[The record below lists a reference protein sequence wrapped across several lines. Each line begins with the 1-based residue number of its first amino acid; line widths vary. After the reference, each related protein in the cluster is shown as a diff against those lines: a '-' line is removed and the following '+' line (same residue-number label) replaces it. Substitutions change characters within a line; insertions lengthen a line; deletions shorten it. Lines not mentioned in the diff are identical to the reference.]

1 MDLLFLV
8 TQAALLI
15 LAGVMVLR
23 VREELHSLVRQ
34 VMSPQQ
40 SEQMERL
47 REELQ
52 QTLREVRTTL
62 SEGIAKLEERIA
74 RAEEVLHALEAHSR
88 GSPQAVSTEPERE
101 DSRVPVE
108 RILALADTGCDVK
121 EIAQLTGVAEGE
133 VLLVLQLRTQRSGEK
148 SSGNSVQTNEGTHK

>member
-8 TQAALLI
+8 AQAALLI

-74 RAEEVLHALEAHSR
+74 RAEEVLHALEAHSQE
-88 GSPQAVSTEPERE
+88 SPQAVSTEPERE
-101 DSRVPVE
+101 GSRVPVE

-121 EIAQLTGVAEGE
+121 EIARLTGVAEGE
-133 VLLVLQLRTQRSGEK
+133 VLLVLQLRTQRLGEK
-148 SSGNSVQTNEGTHK
+148 SSSNSVQRNEDTDK